1 MFDESFRTILFV
13 NPARLSLKNSNLFV
27 QRDGFDDVSL
37 PLNDIA
43 YIILESPCITLSSA
57 LLSKLASSK
66 TILLT
71 CDDNHIINGIFN
83 PYLTHFEVNK
93 IIKLQVSQGDAQK
106 SILWQRIIK
115 SKISNQA
122 KFISLF
128 DDKISENL
136 MILQKR
142 VKLSD
147 SQNCEANAAAI
158 YFKALF
164 SKDFTR
170 DDLCFINS
178 ALNYVY
184 SIIRACLVRDI
195 VSSGLLPNFGLWHDS
210 VYKQFNL
217 ADDLMEPF
225 RIYAD
230 RLIYSMMNDSKD
242 IFLDTRDKQIMIGI
256 LDTKVMMGN
265 KSFTLAMAS
274 RVCVQSYKH
283 AILSG
288 ENSLDLTE
296 FVLWS
301 RLCEQW

>member
-178 ALNYVY
+178 ALNNLY

-210 VYKQFNL
+210 VYNQFNL

-288 ENSLDLTE
+288 ENSLDLPE
-296 FVLWS
+296 FV
-301 RLCEQW
+301 

>member
-71 CDDNHIINGIFN
+71 CDDSHIINGIFN

-164 SKDFTR
+164 GKDFTR

-210 VYKQFNL
+210 VYNQFNL

-225 RIYAD
+225 MRVMVMFDIPVKTKDQIKRATNFRSQLIKRGYFMMQFSVYMRVVRGMTSARAHIE
-230 RLIYSMMNDSKD
+230 RLK
-242 IFLDTRDKQIMIGI
+242 GI
-256 LDTKVMMGN
+256 LPPEGN
-265 KSFTLAMAS
+265 IRL
-274 RVCVQSYKH
+274 
-283 AILSG
+283 LSQKG
-288 ENSLDLTE
+288 SLIT
-296 FVLWS
+296 
-301 RLCEQW
+301 